1 MANQG
6 NKTLIIF
13 DLDETLVHATK
24 TKFEYEPDFSVLPY
38 FVYLRPEV
46 ETLLDYCSANFDLAV
61 WSSSSEAY
69 VKAVT
74 DYIFGDRYSIKF
86 AWSEKRCVQKIDLI
100 SGGYVYIKD
109 LRKVR
114 SQGYDLESIIMIDDS
129 PEKIIRQ
136 PKNLLQISAFEGDQ
150 SDSELLTL
158 IDRLKAKVIS

>member
-1 MANQG
+1 MHN
-6 NKTLIIF
+6 
-13 DLDETLVHATK
+13 
-24 TKFEYEPDFSVLPY
+24 
-38 FVYLRPEV
+38 
-46 ETLLDYCSANFDLAV
+46 
-61 WSSSSEAY
+61 
-69 VKAVT
+69 
-74 DYIFGDRYSIKF
+74 
-86 AWSEKRCVQKIDLI
+86 
-100 SGGYVYIKD
+100 IKD